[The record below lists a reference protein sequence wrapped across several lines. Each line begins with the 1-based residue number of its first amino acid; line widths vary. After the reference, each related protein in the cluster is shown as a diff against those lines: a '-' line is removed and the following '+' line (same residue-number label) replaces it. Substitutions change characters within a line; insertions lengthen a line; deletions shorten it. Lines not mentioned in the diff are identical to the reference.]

1 MSAGFQ
7 PGVYGYEPNGN
18 GDHVWVKAGFRRS
31 EETYDEF
38 VASHNTHWSTSN
50 EPYWSENEVPLWDQR
65 GPDWDDTWEGGE
77 GTNYGVSETKF
88 IRRGDSAY
96 VIVEGP
102 TWQEAEA
109 NANKLGGHLVT
120 ISDAEENQWLLEN
133 LNPNNENIWI
143 GINRNIDGT
152 FEWSSGDEVTFTDW
166 APGEPNTATYGKF
179 WSRYNGKWDD
189 ASNYDN
195 SDTSAQKGIAEIQLA
210 PNNAPTGQPVITGTL
225 QVGQTVTADISGV
238 SDADNFQGWTPTYT
252 YSWKSSSDNST
263 WTEIGTS
270 STYELTESER
280 GKSIK
285 VDVSYMD
292 GYGTY
297 ETVNSESSSVLD
309 SVPEKIVIDASISI
323 EIVNIVNVTII
334 SNGNSITNFSI
345 WNYLSSNI
353 DLLATFGSDTDAAIQ
368 HYASHGYKEGR
379 NTNGLN
385 AMNYLASNQDLLAA
399 FGSDADAANQHYVT
413 NGYAEGRSLDT
424 FDEWSY
430 LASNGDLISAYGS
443 SAVSA
448 TEHYVSNGYAEGRSI
463 DTFDS
468 WGYLASND
476 DLISAF
482 GSSSVSAT
490 PLY

>member
-1 MSAGFQ
+1 MSLSSFMGF
-7 PGVYGYEPNGN
+7 
-18 GDHVWVKAGFRRS
+18 
-31 EETYDEF
+31 DEQ
-38 VASHNTHWSTSN
+38 V
-50 EPYWSENEVPLWDQR
+50 
-65 GPDWDDTWEGGE
+65 
-77 GTNYGVSETKF
+77 
-88 IRRGDSAY
+88 
-96 VIVEGP
+96 
-102 TWQEAEA
+102 
-109 NANKLGGHLVT
+109 
-120 ISDAEENQWLLEN
+120 
-133 LNPNNENIWI
+133 
-143 GINRNIDGT
+143 
-152 FEWSSGDEVTFTDW
+152 
-166 APGEPNTATYGKF
+166 
-179 WSRYNGKWDD
+179 
-189 ASNYDN
+189 
-195 SDTSAQKGIAEIQLA
+195 KGIAEIELA

-238 SDADNFQGWTPTYT
+238 SDTDNFQGWTPTYT

-463 DTFDS
+463 DTFDAWS
-468 WGYLASND
+468 YLASND

-490 PLY
+490 QHYVTNGYVEGRSINTFDAWGYPVSYTHLTLPTILLV